1 MQTNREDVYRLT
13 LLIQR
18 MLDAEAI
25 CDVEGAALLA
35 EAEAARR
42 CLEAG
47 DAEAARRHL
56 QAVARFTESLLQS
69 DLLDAADGGA
79 VIASAQGMLSQPT
92 ERNGTS

>member
-1 MQTNREDVYRLT
+1 MQTDREGAYRLT

-25 CDVEGAALLA
+25 CDMEGGALLT

-47 DAEAARRHL
+47 NAEAARRHI
-56 QAVARFTESLLQS
+56 QEVARFTKALVQS
-69 DLLDAADGGA
+69 GLLDAADGGD

-92 ERNGTS
+92 EERG

>member
-1 MQTNREDVYRLT
+1 MQTDREGAYRLT

-25 CDVEGAALLA
+25 CDMEGDALLT

-47 DAEAARRHL
+47 DAEAARRHIRE
-56 QAVARFTESLLQS
+56 VARFMEALVQS
-69 DLLDAADGGA
+69 GLLDAADGSA
-79 VIASAQGMLSQPT
+79 VIASAQGILSQPT
-92 ERNGTS
+92 KERG